1 MLDLFHSHFV
11 LSFYVLQL
19 LVDLNTSYRMR
30 IEKQVL
36 VFTQMSLHQLFVAMI
51 LRAWESI
58 VELRGLQGKSVSH

>member
-30 IEKQVL
+30 IEKQAL
-36 VFTQMSLHQLFVAMI
+36 AFTQMSLHQLFVAMI
-51 LRAWESI
+51 LRA
-58 VELRGLQGKSVSH
+58 